1 MTKINLESG
10 KRSSLGHCNQYIQ
23 HHKESN
29 LVLITADN
37 TSDRDY
43 LFQQDLS
50 KVTWNNLM
58 LLNAKN
64 NEENYENL
72 TGSEIDEFKI
82 SANENR
88 KWAVSIEPR
97 GQFTW
102 VISCGE

>member
-1 MTKINLESG
+1 M
-10 KRSSLGHCNQYIQ
+10 
-23 HHKESN
+23 
-29 LVLITADN
+29 VLITADN

-50 KVTWNNLM
+50 KVIWNSLL

-72 TGSEIDEFKI
+72 TGAEIDEFKI

>member
-1 MTKINLESG
+1 MV
-10 KRSSLGHCNQYIQ
+10 
-23 HHKESN
+23 
-29 LVLITADN
+29 LVTADN

-43 LFQQDLS
+43 LFQQDFS
-50 KVTWNNLM
+50 KVAWNTLL

-72 TGSEIDEFKI
+72 TGAEIDEFKI